1 MLSCICMT
9 MIQSFS
15 ISYLGMLKEG
25 VVLQS
30 SFPDFKTLFAD
41 TCVIVTRPASIFDL
55 PLPSLLTIN
64 NTHSMKFFTSL
75 Q

>member
-30 SFPDFKTLFAD
+30 SYPDFKTLFAD
-41 TCVIVTRPASIFDL
+41 TCVIVTRPASI
-55 PLPSLLTIN
+55 
-64 NTHSMKFFTSL
+64 
-75 Q
+75 